1 MKYASEHGNLNRLT
15 HGINYQGQVC
25 GVDPNVSD
33 SPFLFWCRKPQ
44 PAVGM
49 PSGLNMAAPVCVA
62 TCPTVFT
69 TQVFC
74 PMASEVT
81 TQQVNSGIAQQMI
94 TTIVQKQV
102 LVDAYP
108 ARVLGARYCM
118 PDMPWNH
125 TMEFAVKSGPEG
137 QMITRFVEACGSL
150 TDVPYLFVGVAI
162 GACVMGFVYLL
173 CLKCF
178 TSFLVWSSIYGSSL
192 ILLLLGAG
200 FLLTAQNLTGR
211 QADSPL
217 YKEYEPEQAHLY
229 SLILGGVSAGIGF
242 LILCLACCLR
252 SSIDLACKS
261 VESACECLFH
271 MPTLLLHPVLVALL
285 KICVFL
291 ACLGGL
297 LLLVSCGNMESAA
310 VTLGEHT
317 VSGVGRSFQY
327 TDEEKY
333 FLVYYIFG
341 LMWIMELLNA
351 LSLFTVSYAVC
362 LWYYSAWDDKSG
374 EKRAPLFAVFRGIFN
389 ALFFHFGSMAFGAFV
404 LALLK
409 GIRII
414 LLLMS
419 RAAKNDNNKIL
430 ACLLDACQCCMACLE
445 GGVAFVSRNAYIEVA
460 INSKPYCQAAREAY
474 GFMLA
479 EADEVVILSGAT
491 FLIQVFGC
499 LGICAAGGF
508 MTYQVVTTQEKYTSD
523 LSPHYVGEPEFVAGV
538 AAAMCFSISIVFM
551 DILDQCAETLLFVYA
566 TSANDGTADYL
577 LSDTMRSLVN
587 HPAPKV
593 ADQARNMTMTA
604 PAGQVAPSSSA
615 YGLLSWRRP
624 P

>member
-1 MKYASEHGNLNRLT
+1 M
-15 HGINYQGQVC
+15 
-25 GVDPNVSD
+25 PN
-33 SPFLFWCRKPQ
+33 
-44 PAVGM
+44 
-49 PSGLNMAAPVCVA
+49 
-62 TCPTVFT
+62 
-69 TQVFC
+69 
-74 PMASEVT
+74 
-81 TQQVNSGIAQQMI
+81 
-94 TTIVQKQV
+94 
-102 LVDAYP
+102 
-108 ARVLGARYCM
+108 
-118 PDMPWNH
+118 MPWNH
-125 TMEFAVKSGPEG
+125 TMEAAVKSGPEG

-150 TDVPYLFVGVAI
+150 TDVPYLFVGVAL

-192 ILLLLGAG
+192 VLLLLGAG
-200 FLLTAQNLTGR
+200 FLCTAQNLTGH

-229 SLILGGVSAGIGF
+229 SFILGGVSAGIGF

-252 SSIDLACKS
+252 SSINLACKS
-261 VESACECLFH
+261 VVH
-271 MPTLLLHPVLVALL
+271 MPTLLLHPVFVALL

-291 ACLGGL
+291 TCVGGL
-297 LLLVSCGNMESAA
+297 LLLVSCGNMESTA

-317 VSGVGRSFQY
+317 VAGVGRSFQF
-327 TDEEKY
+327 TDEEKC

-374 EKRAPLFAVFRGIFN
+374 EKRAPLFPVLRGVFN
-389 ALFFHFGSMAFGAFV
+389 ALFFHFGSMAFGAFM

-419 RAAKNDNNKIL
+419 RAAKNDNNRMV
-430 ACLLDACQCCMACLE
+430 ACLLDACQCCMACVE

-474 GFMLA
+474 EFMVA
-479 EADEVVILSGAT
+479 EAGEVIVLSGAT
-491 FLIQVFGC
+491 FLIQAFGC
-499 LGICAAGGF
+499 LGICAAGGL
-508 MTYQVVTTQEKYTSD
+508 MTYEVVTTQERYTSD
-523 LSPHYVGEPEFVAGV
+523 LSPHYVGEPEFVAAV
-538 AAAMCFSISIVFM
+538 AAFMCFSISIVFM

-566 TSANDGTADYL
+566 TSAKDGTADYH

-593 ADQARNMTMTA
+593 VEQARNMMMTA

-615 YGLLSWRRP
+615 YGLLNWRTS
-624 P
+624 